1 MAGKITVIDVATTN
15 WQKDYQEKVPVSKLL
30 EDMEVDVSES
40 NNMTIRVIGIGEVE
54 LDTMV
59 DPGSTV
65 LITRNIDGG

>member
-15 WQKDYQEKVPVSKLL
+15 WQKEYEEKVPVSKLL
-30 EDMEVDVSES
+30 EDMEIDLGES
-40 NNMTIRVIGIGEVE
+40 SNVTLRVIGIGEVE
-54 LDTMV
+54 LDTLV